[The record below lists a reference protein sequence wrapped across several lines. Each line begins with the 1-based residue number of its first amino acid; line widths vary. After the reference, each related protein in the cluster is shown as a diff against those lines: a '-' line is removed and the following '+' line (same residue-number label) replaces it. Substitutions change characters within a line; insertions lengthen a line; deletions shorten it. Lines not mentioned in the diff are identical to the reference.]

1 MHYRIFSVQ
10 YVIIPFSSSY
20 HIRSTSFDPPLIA
33 HHFYLFLYVSP
44 MSLPFIP
51 SHLSV
56 QSSSLDC
63 CCTVSFFLQLLVCTN
78 NYTQYTNNNNNT
90 MIDTANINTN
100 KIMNNDGQPQNICNR
115 IFTSRQK
122 LKKKQHS
129 SPQSLPVGRGVVFSL
144 WGRAHSPFPPRLF
157 QFLFDLYMRFCLP
170 RLAWSIRSSLT
181 SSLNNKSLSLPFF
194 SVIVSTV
201 PGWILAHP
209 PLCFSASMHSYT
221 HSAQRLGLSF
231 SIRRLFY
238 CSCSFPVLFSI
249 FLFSSCTYSL

>member
-1 MHYRIFSVQ
+1 
-10 YVIIPFSSSY
+10 
-20 HIRSTSFDPPLIA
+20 
-33 HHFYLFLYVSP
+33 
-44 MSLPFIP
+44 MSIPFIP

-90 MIDTANINTN
+90 TIDTANINTN

-122 LKKKQHS
+122 LKKKPHS

-170 RLAWSIRSSLT
+170 RLA
-181 SSLNNKSLSLPFF
+181 
-194 SVIVSTV
+194 
-201 PGWILAHP
+201 
-209 PLCFSASMHSYT
+209 
-221 HSAQRLGLSF
+221 
-231 SIRRLFY
+231 
-238 CSCSFPVLFSI
+238 
-249 FLFSSCTYSL
+249 